1 MSKGESSADS
11 YNSNLQI
18 DPETSVRSH
27 KFGWFVY
34 LALGL
39 AMNVG
44 IWGLSIGYLKI
55 AKPKYLSKMAIILP
69 GGNVGASLNLPT
81 IGQASSSS
89 TSASGGSALDPRA
102 NYQFILNDEVV
113 LEEAAKAINIKP
125 SELGKP
131 KSKLIENTSILQVEI
146 ESSSAEAAQAQA
158 YALYNALMQKVSK
171 LREDEIAR
179 RDDGTQITLNSAKI
193 KLAESQRNLA
203 AYKSRSGL
211 NTIDQ
216 VKELAVTLEQLRKQ
230 RAETTAQE
238 MLLSDRVL
246 QLSESLGLS
255 VNDASDAFT
264 LQSDLIYQQN
274 LKDYSE
280 ATSSLTVLSSK
291 WGENHPNVIKELAR
305 QKTSSSA
312 LSDRADYLLSRRPN
326 LQELARLNLNTTGS
340 AGKEG
345 LYRDLV
351 AVQAEQ
357 KGVSAQARELSSQI
371 EEFKVRLQD
380 LTQKQLELDRLQR
393 DAQVAEAVFASSLA
407 KIDLSKSDI
416 FTAYPL
422 AQLVSPPNLAEE
434 PVSPQPKLVL
444 VGALVGSLFVSAG
457 IFLLWKRNSKL
468 QNHQIE
474 VDSPEVNEL
483 KILPTIAPDDRP
495 KTG

>member
-1 MSKGESSADS
+1 MSKDEVSEDSS
-11 YNSNLQI
+11 NNNLQI
-18 DPETSVRSH
+18 DPKTSKRSH
-27 KFGWFVY
+27 KSEWVLY

-44 IWGLSIGYLKI
+44 IWGLAVGYLKI
-55 AKPKYLSKMAIILP
+55 TKPKYLSKMAIILP

-89 TSASGGSALDPRA
+89 TSASGGTTLDPRA

-131 KSKLIENTSILQVEI
+131 KSKLIENTSILQVEV
-146 ESSSAEAAQAQA
+146 ESSSAKGAQDQA

-171 LREDEIAR
+171 LRADEIAR
-179 RDDGTQITLNSAKI
+179 RDDGTQITLDSAKI

-230 RAETTAQE
+230 RAETTAQD

-255 VNDASDAFT
+255 VNEASDAFT

-280 ATSSLTVLSSK
+280 STSSLTILSSK
-291 WGENHPNVIKELAR
+291 WGENHPIVIKELAR
-305 QKTSSSA
+305 QKTSNLA
-312 LSDRADYLLSRRPN
+312 LSNRADYLLNRRPN
-326 LQELARLNLNTTGS
+326 LQELARLNLNTSGS
-340 AGKEG
+340 VGKES

-357 KGVSAQARELSSQI
+357 KGVSAQTKELSGQI
-371 EEFKVRLQD
+371 EQFKVRLQD

-422 AQLVSPPNLAEE
+422 AQLVSPPSLAEE
-434 PVSPQPKLVL
+434 PASPQPKLVL
-444 VGALVGSLFVSAG
+444 TGAFIGSLFVSMG

-468 QNHQIE
+468 RNYQVE
-474 VDSPEVNEL
+474 ADPPDVNQL
-483 KILPTIAPDDRP
+483 KILPAIARGDRT